1 MLNCTSDALP
11 VAKYRF
17 FRIDADGEREVSSS
31 SSDTTGIMIVSS
43 IMHAASAYNVTYKC
57 VPYNML
63 GNGVWKT
70 TMVDVQGM
78 HITTI
83 KVHLF
88 CVHICLVNYVYILH
102 LCIY

>member
-1 MLNCTSDALP
+1 MFNCTSDALP

-17 FRIDADGEREVSSS
+17 LRIDADGEREVSSS

-63 GNGVWKT
+63 GNGVEQIM
-70 TMVDVQGM
+70 MVDIQGM
-78 HITTI
+78 STSAII
-83 KVHLF
+83 FF
-88 CVHICLVNYVYILH
+88 CHSLLGNILQ
-102 LCIY
+102 